1 MCRDFAK
8 LPLQLFLHQICVFF
22 NESVPIVHYNLFLL
36 SLYHCLFLCTSYPAC
51 MLSTN
56 SSHMALRAFLYS
68 LIYSLTFLDLAEVFL
83 SMTLTGLQYMYIERV
98 LGGCNPSFTPFWP
111 LSTVVLHRMSLMWE
125 MGNKSR
131 SPHFLFYNKILF
143 SVANPPSWIS
153 RETVSREFHYEKTNF
168 GRKAN
173 SDSWSLVLAL
183 VELWNTFI
191 HGARFC
197 SPSFTLEPC

>member
-1 MCRDFAK
+1 MMPVSNSIILTHVWRDFAK

-22 NESVPIVHYNLFLL
+22 NESVPIVHYILFLL

-131 SPHFLFYNKILF
+131 SPHFLFITKFSSVLLTLHHGSAGKLF
-143 SVANPPSWIS
+143 PG
-153 RETVSREFHYEKTNF
+153 NF
-168 GRKAN
+168 IMKR
-173 SDSWSLVLAL
+173 L
-183 VELWNTFI
+183 
-191 HGARFC
+191 
-197 SPSFTLEPC
+197 TLEEKQTQTPEALY